1 MSDKLVAVGAEWCG
15 FSKRQQEAINGMAEG
30 TASNV
35 HMVMCQDANRNPITH
50 EGDDAWKNSVC
61 EGTKDAIR
69 GFPTWFKQDEDGNV
83 TQLQDGDRGL
93 HFMQT
98 DDICTRLESAGS
110 PCQ

>member
-1 MSDKLVAVGAEWCG
+1 MSKLVAVGAQWCG
-15 FSKRQQEAINGMAEG
+15 FSQRQEQAIEGMAEG

-35 HMVMCQDANRNPITH
+35 HMVMCQDESRNPITH
-50 EGDDAWKNSVC
+50 EEEWKNSVC
-61 EGTKDAIR
+61 NGTKDAIR

-98 DDICTRLESAGS
+98 DDICDRLKSAGEE
-110 PCQ
+110 CK